1 MEMGVEVVW
10 EMGVGMVW
18 KMGLEMVWKMGVG
31 MNKTMGVGMVW
42 KMGVGTTR
50 KCIQNLIVKRRVGLV
65 LSDTFSTPTYG
76 QKNNQNTGIIL
87 VQKQR

>member
-1 MEMGVEVVW
+1 M

-18 KMGLEMVWKMGVG
+18 KMGLEMVWKMGVE
-31 MNKTMGVGMVW
+31 MNKTMGVG
-42 KMGVGTTR
+42 
-50 KCIQNLIVKRRVGLV
+50 VGLV
-65 LSDTFSTPTYG
+65 LSDTFSTPTCG